1 MTARAKGFPGWRC
14 DIRIVFVVHTF
25 FPNWHAGTEVYA
37 RSLARKVIENGH
49 EALIVCY
56 EPPSP
61 QDAFE
66 GIRIF
71 ETAYE
76 GLPVYRISFHK
87 RHRWF
92 HLADY
97 YDPSIEKYLFSY
109 FLAVRPDVV
118 HVVHAMH
125 LTTASIWAA
134 KRLRLP
140 VVATATDFWSICPTF
155 QLVRWDESL
164 CGGPNALACLAC
176 TSQEVA
182 GTLPRRLAA
191 NKLLS
196 AVLAPVATGL
206 AALPVR
212 RPAWLA
218 SLLWLAH
225 RREWM
230 KRTLSQV
237 DVLVAPTSNTR
248 RLLAETGLKPA
259 EMSECG
265 FGLEEH
271 ALHPAPAQRRI
282 GVLRLGYVGTF
293 RHSKGIHILLE
304 AMRRLPSDKIHLEVY
319 GSPGHFPEYD
329 GRLRELASG
338 LQNVSFRGTVPNER
352 LPEAFAAFDALV
364 IPSLWHE
371 NSPLVLLSA
380 FALKTPVVAS
390 RVGSLAEMVDHGK
403 NGLLFTMGD
412 AASLA
417 GQLKLLIAQPEL
429 IDRLRAGV
437 PAVKTMDQNAEE
449 MLAVYSRLQRDYA
462 ARRPAAARR
471 PGYLPSGPLAW
482 GTIVTSFRRI
492 WFGAQFGDFLT
503 LLRCNR
509 RTDGNRHVIFDFE
522 WHAAEIDPDWT
533 AFIHFLDESG
543 AIRMQGDHELSI
555 HQQDPW
561 GFISYSFSV
570 PIAEAHLGKT
580 YELRLGVWSPQTE
593 ERLPVSRCRSLQV
606 EEAHCA
612 VLLGAL
618 KMS

>member
-1 MTARAKGFPGWRC
+1 M
-14 DIRIVFVVHTF
+14 RIVFVVHTF
-25 FPNWHAGTEVYA
+25 FPNWHAGTEVYT

-56 EPPSP
+56 EPPAP

-66 GIRIF
+66 GIRVF
-71 ETAYE
+71 DTVYE

-87 RHRWF
+87 RHQWS

-97 YDPSIEKYLFSY
+97 YDPAMEEHLFRY
-109 FLAVRPDVV
+109 FSSARPDVV

-140 VVATATDFWSICPTF
+140 VVATATDFWAICPTF

-176 TSQEVA
+176 TGQDVA
-182 GTLPRRLAA
+182 GTWPRRLAA
-191 NKLLS
+191 NKLVS
-196 AVLAPVATGL
+196 AALAPVVTAL
-206 AALPVR
+206 AAVPVDR
-212 RPAWLA
+212 APWQA
-218 SLLWLAH
+218 SLLWLSH
-225 RREWM
+225 RRRWM
-230 KRTLSQV
+230 KKALSQV

-259 EMSECG
+259 EMHECG
-265 FGLEEH
+265 FGLEDH
-271 ALHPAPAQRRI
+271 ALRPALARQR
-282 GVLRLGYVGTF
+282 GAVLRLGYVGTF
-293 RHSKGIHILLE
+293 RHSKGVHVLLE
-304 AMRRLPSDKIHLEVY
+304 AMRRLPSDKIQLAIY
-319 GSPGHFPEYD
+319 GSTGHFPEYD
-329 GRLRELASG
+329 ERLRELASG
-338 LQNVSFRGTVPNER
+338 LENVSFHGAFPNEK
-352 LPEAFAAFDALV
+352 LPEVFAGFDALV

-412 AASLA
+412 AESLA
-417 GQLKLLIAQPEL
+417 GQLKTLMEQPEL
-429 IDRLRAGV
+429 IDRLRAGM

-449 MLAVYSRLQRDYA
+449 MFGVYSRLQRDYA
-462 ARRPAAARR
+462 ARRPAASQR

-482 GTIVTSFRRI
+482 GRVLTAVRRT
-492 WFGAQFGDFLT
+492 WFGAQFGDSLT

-509 RTDGNRHVIFDFE
+509 RTNGRRQAIFDFE
-522 WHAAEIDPDWT
+522 WHAADMDPDWT
-533 AFIHFLDESG
+533 VFLHFLDESG
-543 AIRMQGDHELSI
+543 AIRLQGDHELCI
-555 HQQDPW
+555 HRQDPW
-561 GFISYSFSV
+561 GFVGYSFGV
-570 PIAEAHLGKT
+570 PIAEDHLGKT
-580 YELRLGVWSPQTE
+580 YQLRLGVWSPRRK
-593 ERLPVSRCRSLQV
+593 ERLQVSRCRSLRV
-606 EEAHCA
+606 ETADCA
-612 VLLGAL
+612 VLLGPL